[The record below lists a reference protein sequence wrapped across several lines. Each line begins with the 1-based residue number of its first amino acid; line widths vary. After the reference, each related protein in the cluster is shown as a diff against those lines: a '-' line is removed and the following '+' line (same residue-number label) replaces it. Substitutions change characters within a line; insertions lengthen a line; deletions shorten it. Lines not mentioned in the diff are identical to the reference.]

1 MGLLR
6 TGWET
11 KRAQPR
17 TRAIVPVLGTS
28 YSKRRIV
35 RYIVHT
41 CGRGDWR
48 FRDAQSFVSVLYR
61 EDSLFTWS
69 KISFQ
74 DFSGSMC
81 LARVVEEAVFLRIG
95 LRRDRNIMFKCYK
108 WNGNV
113 FMRFFFLISRICK
126 ELIS

>member
-1 MGLLR
+1 MDGEI
-6 TGWET
+6 GDS
-11 KRAQPR
+11 
-17 TRAIVPVLGTS
+17 GT
-28 YSKRRIV
+28 
-35 RYIVHT
+35 H
-41 CGRGDWR
+41 
-48 FRDAQSFVSVLYR
+48 VSVLYR